1 VYVNDL
7 VYYHNSDRHF
17 ARKRSIFLTL
27 QTVPASPTE
36 LEPRRRFRRVDGM
49 RYQRWHADNQA
60 LGAASE
66 DANPGKTEH

>member
-27 QTVPASPTE
+27 QTVPGFPNRTGAEAAVSPC
-36 LEPRRRFRRVDGM
+36 G
-49 RYQRWHADNQA
+49 RYAVSA
-60 LGAASE
+60 LAR
-66 DANPGKTEH
+66 